1 MDNLSLSLSLSI
13 FLCRSLS
20 SLSFSVFFCLSL
32 SLSLSLSL
40 FLCRSLLFLFV
51 SVVLSLSLSLSF
63 SVVLYC
69 TLLCYTI
76 PYPTLPYPGTI
87 SYTITYIY
95 IYILYRNCPYPPR
108 NNFLFIVRTIASE
121 APRGPLLIIVC
132 CLNRYCFER
141 PLRKHLPEVVC
152 YHLLG
157 RV

>member
-51 SVVLSLSLSLSF
+51 SVVLSLSLSLFLCSTI
-63 SVVLYC
+63 LYSTMLYY
-69 TLLCYTI
+69 TL
-76 PYPTLPYPGTI
+76 PYPTLPGDNFLYYYI
-87 SYTITYIY
+87 YIY